1 MDVWSRIMRKGREGC
16 KWNARTTCYC
26 SRNPKW
32 CTLSHPGI
40 CSTPELYSLPKCVE
54 STPPAL
60 YTQPLNVGNF
70 NQAHPVDE
78 LWSSRESRR
87 PWGISMQMSGS
98 INSCTFSILYP
109 TQPRSFGKVRTK
121 KNILWEPRHKW
132 LPLLPVIILAAT
144 YFNSISSPSTGWHW
158 WRKFPKKS
166 QKFCNT
172 EESSSSGFR

>member
-26 SRNPKW
+26 SRNPGW

-40 CSTPELYSLPKCVE
+40 CSTPELHFLPKCVE
-54 STPPAL
+54 STPPHSIHGHWML
-60 YTQPLNVGNF
+60 ETLTRHTQWMNYD
-70 NQAHPVDE
+70 HPE
-78 LWSSRESRR
+78 REKRR

-121 KNILWEPRHKW
+121 NILLESPATNGFHLFLSLYW
-132 LPLLPVIILAAT
+132 LLLT
-144 YFNSISSPSTGWHW
+144 STL
-158 WRKFPKKS
+158 
-166 QKFCNT
+166 
-172 EESSSSGFR
+172 